1 MRSRSAVER
10 CSTSAG
16 DGVGC
21 DWMAASGQPITL
33 TAARASLRRFH
44 CCVGCR
50 VSYGRFERGMGW
62 PTGAVALLSRRMQVS
77 CALPAPCGLCGCLA
91 WICLPQA
98 VQSAGGGPWRWCAL
112 LRITSAPAHQHAA
125 HTGASNELTLTSGQ
139 IRARTHIC
147 I

>member
-21 DWMAASGQPITL
+21 DWMAASGLTL

-77 CALPAPCGLCGCLA
+77 CALPVRPVWLLGLDLLA
-91 WICLPQA
+91 TGSA
-98 VQSAGGGPWRWCAL
+98 VGWWRAMAL
-112 LRITSAPAHQHAA
+112 VCITAHYFRTCTPAC
-125 HTGASNELTLTSGQ
+125 S
-139 IRARTHIC
+139 THRSIE
-147 I
+147 